1 MEKKPFSRHT
11 AHFLRQIKKK
21 MIQANKNYRTITK
34 DDYHEIKALCSI
46 CKFERGLCYKKKRN
60 HVVKKARSNHMLSI
74 NLTTFLN
81 DIKNDHNFKPSQEL
95 KVQYETWS
103 RNEGD
108 HKLQI
113 STAEE
118 EKAFRYAR
126 NIMQIANEWLKV
138 TTDDTALLFYLETP
152 LSENTYNIL
161 KKDPG
166 IYRELIEELALV
178 EEELI
183 TRTNDLKKRLTEKLK
198 QDEELITCWWA
209 VDLSDFKTF
218 IRDLKSENLLVMKGN
233 MLQTPYQLN
242 TQKRGNITRFYQIVL
257 YYEQKGCI
265 RKILNPERN
274 NGGEVTAEELIKM
287 LATYF
292 HTNLKPA
299 MFSHVK
305 NKHKEAFEDS

>member
-1 MEKKPFSRHT
+1 MEKKLFSRHT
-11 AHFLRQIKKK
+11 DNFLRQIKKK
-21 MIQANKNYRTITK
+21 MVQANRNYRTITK
-34 DDYHEIKALCSI
+34 DDYLEVKTLCSI

-74 NLTTFLN
+74 NLTNFIN

-95 KVQYETWS
+95 KVQYETWN

-108 HKLQI
+108 LKLQI
-113 STAEE
+113 VTTEE

-138 TTDDTALLFYLETP
+138 ITDDTALLFYLETP

-166 IYRELIEELALV
+166 KYRELIEELVLV
-178 EEELI
+178 EGELI
-183 TRTNDLKKRLTEKLK
+183 NRTNDLNKRLTEKLK

-218 IRDLKSENLLVMKGN
+218 IRDLKSENLLLMKGKSV
-233 MLQTPYQLN
+233 QFPYRLN
-242 TQKRGNITRFYQIVL
+242 TKKRGNITRFYKIIL
-257 YYEQKGCI
+257 HYEQKGCI

-274 NGGEVTAEELIKM
+274 NGGELTAQELVGM

-292 HTNLKPA
+292 HSDLKPA

-305 NKHKEAFEDS
+305 NKKEE

>member
-74 NLTTFLN
+74 NLTNFLN

-126 NIMQIANEWLKV
+126 SIMQIANEWLKV
-138 TTDDTALLFYLETP
+138 TTDDIALLFYLETP

-161 KKDPG
+161 KKEPLK
-166 IYRELIEELALV
+166 YRELIEELELV

-209 VDLSDFKTF
+209 VDMSDFKTF
-218 IRDLKSENLLVMKGN
+218 IRELKSENLLLMKGKS
-233 MLQTPYQLN
+233 LQFPYRLN
-242 TQKRGNITRFYQIVL
+242 TKKRGNITRFYEIVL
-257 YYEQKGCI
+257 HYEQKGCI
-265 RKILNPERN
+265 RKILNPNRN